1 MSSTPVPPLGKPSLH
16 VVQVLGRGS
25 SGSGAHVCS
34 LAAGLVA
41 RGVQVTV
48 CAPYATQCAYDFTSA
63 GARFVAVEART
74 DPAALAVLR
83 AVCADADLVHAHGLR
98 PAVRSSLAL
107 GGARTPLVVT
117 WHTSI
122 HAEGARAHLVRLT
135 ERRAARAA
143 TVVLGACSELVERAR
158 ERGARDARLAPV
170 AVPAPRRKRPTDGTA
185 ETGDDDRRNTKAHAE
200 LGAMGR
206 PLLLTVGR
214 LEAWQGYD
222 LLLDAARAWRRLEPQ
237 PLLVLAGEGPERV
250 GLQRRIDM
258 EDLPVRLLGR
268 HEDVTAL
275 LDAAHLAVLPSRWEA
290 RSLFAQEALRAGVP
304 LVATAVGGVP
314 ELVGAA
320 AELVPYGDPAVLGHA
335 VVRLLADPRRR
346 AELALAGPEQAA
358 TWATEDDT
366 VAQVLS
372 VYDELV
378 ARRGSASGR

>member
-1 MSSTPVPPLGKPSLH
+1 MSSTPVPPLGQPPLH
-16 VVQVLGRGS
+16 AVQVLGRGS
-25 SGSGAHVCS
+25 SGSGAHVHS

-41 RGVQVTV
+41 RGVQVSV
-48 CAPYATQCAYDFTSA
+48 CAPYAAQRAYDFTGA
-63 GARFVAVEART
+63 GARFIPAEART

-83 AVCADADLVHAHGLR
+83 AVCADADLVHAHGPR
-98 PAVRSSLAL
+98 SAVRSSLAL
-107 GGARTPLVVT
+107 GCARTPLVVT
-117 WHTSI
+117 WHTAI

-170 AVPAPRRKRPTDGTA
+170 AVPAPLRKPSPDGA
-185 ETGDDDRRNTKAHAE
+185 DEAGDDDRRSTKARAE
-200 LGAMGR
+200 LGAVGR

-214 LEAWQGYD
+214 LEAWQGHEP
-222 LLLDAARAWRRLEPQ
+222 LLDAARAWRRLEPQ
-237 PLLVLAGEGPERV
+237 PLLVLAGEGPERIW
-250 GLQRRIDM
+250 LQRRIDR

-275 LDAAHLAVLPSRWEA
+275 LGAADVAVLPSRWEA

-314 ELVGAA
+314 ELVGTA
-320 AELVPYGDPAVLGHA
+320 AELVPYGEPAALANTVA
-335 VVRLLADPRRR
+335 RLLADPRRR

-358 TWATEDDT
+358 TWPTEDDT

-372 VYDELV
+372 VYDELD
-378 ARRGSASGR
+378 ARCRSASQR